1 MIAITANK
9 RPSGLIHLV
18 DGDQSVVAKAPA
30 SPFLRPSS
38 PSIAAAHDSARDA
51 VDGSSTGT

>member
-18 DGDQSVVAKAPA
+18 DGDQSVIEFRWAEGNYQRLPGA
-30 SPFLRPSS
+30 
-38 PSIAAAHDSARDA
+38 
-51 VDGSSTGT
+51 